1 MGACNLSKE
10 QVITNVDKNQLVVD
24 KGEHYHRDEKGLH
37 KTAHPEGKLILRN
50 NDNGENK

>member
-10 QVITNVDKNQLVVD
+10 QVITNVDQNQLVVD

-37 KTAHPEGKLILRN
+37 KTAHSGGKLILRN
-50 NDNGENK
+50 NNNG